1 MAGFRKMAGGRILG
15 GAAAVL
21 LVAGA
26 CGDGGETREASRL
39 SDEEISWLDWQED
52 GDVFGDF
59 VQLWDLSAEGNAAG
73 GAGSEGASSGS
84 AATEDDASSTA
95 SLSGAS
101 PSGASRAST
110 VDPDV
115 SSDTDAFV
123 ESSVAKSSTPTTT
136 ATKSSTTAPPPATTS
151 PPTTTTT
158 TTTTTIPTEILSGPG
173 ELELTW
179 PLPYG
184 EPGELIDIEHL
195 GEFGGDF
202 SGHRILYHSRS
213 KDGEDI
219 AVSGYALVPLSDQP
233 PEGGYPVVAYAHGTT
248 GMADICAPSDGV
260 EDSLS
265 EFRLNETLVT
275 KTLVGMGYAVV
286 ATDYEGLGTPG
297 LHPYLVGESE
307 ANSVLDSVRALRD
320 WGGDRFSD
328 TFVALGVS
336 QGGHAVLHAGQ
347 YWRDYA
353 PELDL
358 AGVVAVA
365 PPSQFESIETSYE
378 TDLGKTFLMM
388 IFGAYADAYDEVET
402 SDILAPRGVE
412 LLEEL
417 ERRCIG
423 SLSDIFAELDVR
435 ELQAVDDPLEVPGLR
450 EIARE
455 NDVNRRALPAPL
467 LIVHGSDDNI
477 VEYDRSARLC
487 PQIIGLPRQGPTQMI
502 TFVGEDHYTIS
513 LASAS
518 DMADWIRD
526 RFAGEEMT
534 EVGCDKRK
542 DTIVAE
548 VVDFFNGV
556 RGAYN
561 SVRDFFGNLGRSIG
575 DFFSGLF
582 N

>member
-1 MAGFRKMAGGRILG
+1 M
-15 GAAAVL
+15 AAVL

-26 CGDGGETREASRL
+26 CGGGGETREASRL
-39 SDEEISWLDWQED
+39 NDEEISWLDWQED

-59 VQLWDLSAEGNAAG
+59 VQPRDFSAEGNAAG
-73 GAGSEGASSGS
+73 GADSEAGSEGASSGS
-84 AATEDDASSTA
+84 AAAGDEVPSK
-95 SLSGAS
+95 AS

-110 VDPDV
+110 VAPAV

-136 ATKSSTTAPPPATTS
+136 AAKSSTAAPPPATTS

-195 GEFGGDF
+195 GEFNGDF

-388 IFGAYADAYDEVET
+388 IFGAYADAYDEVEP

-417 ERRCIG
+417 EKRCIG

-435 ELQAVDDPLEVPGLR
+435 EMQAVDDPLEVPGLR

-561 SVRDFFGNLGRSIG
+561 SVRDFFSSLGRRIG

>member
-1 MAGFRKMAGGRILG
+1 M
-15 GAAAVL
+15 
-21 LVAGA
+21 
-26 CGDGGETREASRL
+26 
-39 SDEEISWLDWQED
+39 
-52 GDVFGDF
+52 
-59 VQLWDLSAEGNAAG
+59 
-73 GAGSEGASSGS
+73 
-84 AATEDDASSTA
+84 
-95 SLSGAS
+95 
-101 PSGASRAST
+101 
-110 VDPDV
+110 
-115 SSDTDAFV
+115 
-123 ESSVAKSSTPTTT
+123 
-136 ATKSSTTAPPPATTS
+136 
-151 PPTTTTT
+151 
-158 TTTTTIPTEILSGPG
+158 
-173 ELELTW
+173 TW

-307 ANSVLDSVRALRD
+307 ANSVLDSVRALKD

-388 IFGAYADAYDEVET
+388 IFGAYADAYDEVEP

-412 LLEEL
+412 LLGEL
-417 ERRCIG
+417 EKRCIG

-435 ELQAVDDPLEVPGLR
+435 ELQAVDDPLEVPGPR

-502 TFVGEDHYTIS
+502 TFVDEDHYTIS

-534 EVGCDKRK
+534 EVGCDTRK

-548 VVDFFNGV
+548 VFDFF
-556 RGAYN
+556 RRRQRRLRLQSETSSAT
-561 SVRDFFGNLGRSIG
+561 
-575 DFFSGLF
+575 
-582 N
+582 